1 MSVYSGWVKI
11 KYMMCV
17 RKNFTYVMKLALYNN
32 RFALKIY
39 SIINALTYFLIYSND
54 NSYSPERMYNNWR
67 QKSSLKSTECANIF
81 KM

>member
-39 SIINALTYFLIYSND
+39 SIINALTYFLIYSYD
-54 NSYSPERMYNNWR
+54 NSYVL
-67 QKSSLKSTECANIF
+67 KSSLKSTECAKIF

>member
-1 MSVYSGWVKI
+1 MGKNI

-54 NSYSPERMYNNWR
+54 NSYERTL
-67 QKSSLKSTECANIF
+67 QKECTITGD
-81 KM
+81 KRVH